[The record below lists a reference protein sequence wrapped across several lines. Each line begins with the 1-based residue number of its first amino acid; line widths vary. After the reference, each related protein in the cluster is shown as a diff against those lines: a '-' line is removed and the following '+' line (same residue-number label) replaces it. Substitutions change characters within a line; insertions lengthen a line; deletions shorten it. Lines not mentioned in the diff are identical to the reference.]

1 MKKNV
6 QASNPKENHLPVKRV
21 ASSKKMHLEKYPYEL
36 LKRQNVLKQV
46 QEYQMRTKTYIPI
59 MEATMLIF
67 NIKTPTQE
75 GS

>member
-1 MKKNV
+1 
-6 QASNPKENHLPVKRV
+6 
-21 ASSKKMHLEKYPYEL
+21 MHLEKYPYEL